1 MKPEFSIDKK
11 SIIDL
16 LRQHLENSDLYD
28 VKLSNKEGD
37 SILGHKCI
45 FLSRSDYFQALFED
59 HFGEGDG
66 MHDSFVMSN
75 ISGNALRALKTY
87 CYTEQFP
94 PDLGEEDL
102 VEILEVSD
110 FYMLPGMKKVITTY
124 MIPFLDNYNVL
135 EWLMR
140 GIRAVFAQN

>member
-1 MKPEFSIDKK
+1 
-11 SIIDL
+11 
-16 LRQHLENSDLYD
+16 
-28 VKLSNKEGD
+28 
-37 SILGHKCI
+37 
-45 FLSRSDYFQALFED
+45 
-59 HFGEGDG
+59 

-110 FYMLPGMKKVITTY
+110 FYILPGMKKVITTY
-124 MIPFLDNYNVL
+124 MIPFLNNYNVL

-140 GIRAVFAQN
+140 GN